1 MGGQSSTEI
10 KNVCKTK
17 MLYEQQLESIS
28 KTMNNINTKVE
39 TALKQAATS
48 KVDLD
53 NDMDLSGTSL
63 VVSGKGTNADIGQS
77 NKAKVLLSV
86 EQVAEIMNSI
96 TQEITNEIK
105 DTVFTSVD
113 MATLSNLIANVN
125 QEVKNSATS
134 IASAGRSD
142 KNKIDNTIES
152 DTEIINKQRIENYI
166 ENVVSTCLSN
176 HSDKYCGT
184 NFSASNK
191 FKLVNGQI
199 VVNDGANL
207 NLKQENDVEIST
219 ECSQVDKVNN
229 NIIVALCGGVGIQ
242 IDNKITMTTT
252 NETKSDTDQKV
263 DNQGVGK
270 DLGDTVESV
279 GTAVGSIFSSATTIF
294 VILGCVICCVV
305 LIAIGSLAFIMTDE
319 TGSQTIKGLSETA
332 IKLTPTGKL
341 ASVAKGGR
349 NRINGSLFDAIM
361 ARI

>member
-1 MGGQSSTEI
+1 MGGRSSTII
-10 KNVCKTK
+10 KNVCDTK

-48 KVDLD
+48 KVNLD
-53 NDMDLSGTSL
+53 NDMNLSGTSL
-63 VVSGKGTNADIGQS
+63 VVSGKGTSADIGQS
-77 NKAKVLLSV
+77 NKAKVLLNV

-113 MATLSNLIANVN
+113 MATLSNLIGNVT

-142 KNKIDNTIES
+142 KNKIDNTIKT
-152 DTEIINKQRIENYI
+152 DIEIVNKQRIENYI

-176 HSDKYCGT
+176 HSDKFCGT
-184 NFSASNK
+184 NFNASNK

-199 VVNDGANL
+199 IVNDGANL
-207 NLKQENDVEIST
+207 NLKQNNDVEIST

-229 NIIVALCGGVGIQ
+229 TIIVALCGGVGIQ

-252 NETKSDTDQKV
+252 NETKSDTAQKV
-263 DNQGVGK
+263 DNQGIGK
-270 DLGDTVESV
+270 DVGDTVESV

-294 VILGCVICCVV
+294 VILGCVVCCVV

-319 TGSQTIKGLSETA
+319 TGSQTIRGLSETA
-332 IKLTPTGKL
+332 LKMTPTGKI
-341 ASVAKGGR
+341 ASIARGG
-349 NRINGSLFDAIM
+349 GSLFDAIM

>member
-341 ASVAKGGR
+341 ASVAKGGS
-349 NRINGSLFDAIM
+349 GSLFDAIM

>member
-1 MGGQSSTEI
+1 MGGQSSTII
-10 KNVCKTK
+10 KNVCKTN
-17 MLYEQQLESIS
+17 MLYEQDLEAIS

-63 VVSGKGTNADIGQS
+63 VVSGKGTTADIGQS

-113 MATLSNLIANVN
+113 MATLSNLIGNVT

-142 KNKIDNTIES
+142 KNEIDNTIET
-152 DTEIINKQRIENYI
+152 DIEVVNKQRIENYI

-199 VVNDGANL
+199 VVNDGADL

-270 DLGDTVESV
+270 DIGDTVESV

-332 IKLTPTGKL
+332 IKLTPTGKI
-341 ASVAKGGR
+341 ASVAKGGKGR
-349 NRINGSLFDAIM
+349 NGSLFDAIM

>member
-1 MGGQSSTEI
+1 MGGQSSTII
-10 KNVCKTK
+10 KNVCETK
-17 MLYEQQLESIS
+17 MLYEQQLEAIS

-39 TALKQAATS
+39 TALKQAATN
-48 KVDLD
+48 KVNLD

-77 NKAKVLLSV
+77 NKAKVMLTV

-113 MATLSNLIANVN
+113 MATLSNLIGNVT

-142 KNKIDNTIES
+142 KNEIDNRIET
-152 DTEIINKQRIENYI
+152 DIDVINKQRIENYI

-199 VVNDGANL
+199 VVNDGADL

-252 NETKSDTDQKV
+252 NETKSDSDQKV

-270 DLGDTVESV
+270 DLGDTVESI
-279 GTAVGSIFSSATTIF
+279 GTSVGSIFSSATTIF

-332 IKLTPTGKL
+332 IKLTPTGKI
-341 ASVAKGGR
+341 ASIAKGGS
-349 NRINGSLFDAIM
+349 GSLFNAIM
-361 ARI
+361 ARM

>member
-1 MGGQSSTEI
+1 
-10 KNVCKTK
+10 
-17 MLYEQQLESIS
+17 
-28 KTMNNINTKVE
+28 
-39 TALKQAATS
+39 
-48 KVDLD
+48 
-53 NDMDLSGTSL
+53 
-63 VVSGKGTNADIGQS
+63 
-77 NKAKVLLSV
+77 
-86 EQVAEIMNSI
+86 MNSI
-96 TQEITNEIK
+96 TEEITNEIK

-113 MATLSNLIANVN
+113 MATLSNLIGNVT

-142 KNKIDNTIES
+142 KNQINNTIET
-152 DTEIINKQRIENYI
+152 DIDVINKQRIENYI

-184 NFSASNK
+184 DFNATNK

-207 NLKQENDVEIST
+207 NLTQNNDVEITT
-219 ECSQVDKVNN
+219 ECSQIDKINN
-229 NIIVALCGGVGIQ
+229 TIIVALCGGVGIQ

-270 DLGDTVESV
+270 DLGDTIESV
-279 GTAVGSIFSSATTIF
+279 GTSIGSIFSSATTIF
-294 VILGCVICCVV
+294 VIIGCVICCVV

-319 TGSQTIKGLSETA
+319 TGSQTIRGLSETA
-332 IKLTPTGKL
+332 IKMTPTGKI
-341 ASVAKGGR
+341 ASAVKGG
-349 NRINGSLFDAIM
+349 NGSLFDAIM

>member
-1 MGGQSSTEI
+1 MGGQSSTII
-10 KNVCKTK
+10 KNVCKTN
-17 MLYEQQLESIS
+17 MLYKQDLEAIS

-39 TALKQAATS
+39 TALKQAAAN
-48 KVDLD
+48 KVSLD
-53 NDMDLSGTSL
+53 NQMDLSGTSL
-63 VVSGKGTNADIGQS
+63 VVSGKGTVADIGQS

-96 TQEITNEIK
+96 TEEITNEIK

-113 MATLSNLIANVN
+113 MATLSNLIGNVT

-142 KNKIDNTIES
+142 KNQINNTIET
-152 DTEIINKQRIENYI
+152 DIDVINKQRIENYI

-184 NFSASNK
+184 DFNATNK

-207 NLKQENDVEIST
+207 NLTQNNDVEITT
-219 ECSQVDKVNN
+219 ECSQIDKINN
-229 NIIVALCGGVGIQ
+229 TIIVALCGGVGIQ

-252 NETKSDTDQKV
+252 NETKTDTDQKV

-270 DLGDTVESV
+270 DLGDTIESV
-279 GTAVGSIFSSATTIF
+279 GTSIGSIFSSATTIF
-294 VILGCVICCVV
+294 VVLGCVICCVV

-319 TGSQTIKGLSETA
+319 TGSQTIRGLSETA
-332 IKLTPTGKL
+332 IKMTPTGKI
-341 ASVAKGGR
+341 ASAVKGG
-349 NRINGSLFDAIM
+349 NGSLFDAIM